1 MQWDD
6 RGGGCWEA
14 VRERR
19 RSVDAPTCRRKSPAD
34 RLGSDADFEMKIAHL
49 LGSAVAG
56 FNLICGMS
64 HLKPSVVCYLDVGQ
78 VAGKQ
83 EDFSVKEK
91 KSFLSTS
98 RMLVQCEND
107 EFFPW

>member
-1 MQWDD
+1 MT
-6 RGGGCWEA
+6 GGGCWEA

-19 RSVDAPTCRRKSPAD
+19 RSVDAPTRRRKSPAD

-83 EDFSVKEK
+83 EDFSGK
-91 KSFLSTS
+91 KKKKLSLNVMHAS
-98 RMLVQCEND
+98 AV
-107 EFFPW
+107 